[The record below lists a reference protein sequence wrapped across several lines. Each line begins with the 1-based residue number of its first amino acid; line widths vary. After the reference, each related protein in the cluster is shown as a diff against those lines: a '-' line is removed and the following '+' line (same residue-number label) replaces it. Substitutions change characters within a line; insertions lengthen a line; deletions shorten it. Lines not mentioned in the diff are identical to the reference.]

1 MVKQRVSKSA
11 LTNSNWLIFNIHI
24 KIYPIKYG
32 HLYGDRFY
40 GYYSSFPPTIV
51 DTFQAISSD
60 KKGNTMDN
68 YLVEILATT
77 TKLFALMT
85 PPAVLS
91 AFLSGTKQYDEPQRR
106 KTALKTSCAVFI
118 IGIVL
123 FFFGNAMFSVFGF
136 TLDAFRIGSGALLFI
151 TAVTLMNDSPEKN
164 KIHSDDD
171 DISVVPLAIPL
182 CMGPASI
189 GTIIVMGT
197 SSVGIMQN
205 LIGALS
211 LLIASSGI
219 YAMLLCAKSIAKV
232 LKNTGIAILSK
243 LTGLLISAIA
253 AQVVFTGVAAFLK

>member
-1 MVKQRVSKSA
+1 MVTFMVTVFMYIVKVHSRQQ
-11 LTNSNWLIFNIHI
+11 
-24 KIYPIKYG
+24 
-32 HLYGDRFY
+32 
-40 GYYSSFPPTIV
+40 TIV
-51 DTFQAISSD
+51 DKVQAISRSN
-60 KKGNTMDN
+60 KGNIMDN
-68 YLVEILATT
+68 YLVAILATT

-106 KTALKTSCAVFI
+106 RTALKTSCAVFI

-123 FFFGNAMFSVFGF
+123 FFFGNTMFSVFGF

-151 TAVTLMNDSPEKN
+151 TAVALMNDSPDKN
-164 KIHSDDD
+164 KISSDE

-197 SSVGIMQN
+197 SSVGFAANMV
-205 LIGALS
+205 GAVS
-211 LLIASSGI
+211 LFIASSGI

-253 AQVVFTGVAAFLK
+253 AQVVFTGISAFLK

>member
-1 MVKQRVSKSA
+1 MA
-11 LTNSNWLIFNIHI
+11 
-24 KIYPIKYG
+24 
-32 HLYGDRFY
+32 
-40 GYYSSFPPTIV
+40 
-51 DTFQAISSD
+51 
-60 KKGNTMDN
+60 N

-77 TKLFALMT
+77 IKLFALMT

-91 AFLSGTKQYDEPQRR
+91 AFLSGTKQYDEQARR
-106 KTALKTSCAVFI
+106 KTARKTSCAVFI

-123 FFFGNAMFSVFGF
+123 FFFGNAMFSIFGF
-136 TLDAFRIGSGALLFI
+136 TLDAFRIGSGALLFV
-151 TAVTLMNDSPEKN
+151 TAVALMNDSPDKN
-164 KIHSDDD
+164 KINSDD

-189 GTIIVMGT
+189 GTIIVLGT
-197 SSVGIMQN
+197 SSDGLIQN

-219 YAMLLCAKSIAKV
+219 YAMLLCSKTIAKV

-253 AQVVFTGVAAFLK
+253 AQVVFTGVAGILNLN

>member
-1 MVKQRVSKSA
+1 MA
-11 LTNSNWLIFNIHI
+11 
-24 KIYPIKYG
+24 
-32 HLYGDRFY
+32 
-40 GYYSSFPPTIV
+40 
-51 DTFQAISSD
+51 
-60 KKGNTMDN
+60 N

-77 TKLFALMT
+77 IKLFALMT

-91 AFLSGTKQYDEPQRR
+91 AFLSGTKQYDEQARR
-106 KTALKTSCAVFI
+106 KTARKTSCAVFI

-123 FFFGNAMFSVFGF
+123 FFFGNAMFSIFGF
-136 TLDAFRIGSGALLFI
+136 TLDAFRIGSGALLFV
-151 TAVTLMNDSPEKN
+151 TAVALMNDSPDKN
-164 KIHSDDD
+164 KINSDD

-189 GTIIVMGT
+189 GTIIVLGT
-197 SSVGIMQN
+197 SSDGLIQN

-219 YAMLLCAKSIAKV
+219 YVMLLCSKTIAKV

-253 AQVVFTGVAAFLK
+253 AQVVFTGVAGILNLN

>member
-1 MVKQRVSKSA
+1 MIDY
-11 LTNSNWLIFNIHI
+11 IF
-24 KIYPIKYG
+24 
-32 HLYGDRFY
+32 
-40 GYYSSFPPTIV
+40 
-51 DTFQAISSD
+51 AILS
-60 KKGNTMDN
+60 
-68 YLVEILATT
+68 TT
-77 TKLFALMT
+77 VKLFALMT

-91 AFLSGTKQYDEPQRR
+91 AFLSGTKQYDEELKR

-123 FFFGNAMFSVFGF
+123 FFFGNTMFSVFGF

-151 TAVTLMNDSPEKN
+151 TAVSLMNDSPEKN
-164 KIHSDDD
+164 KINSDD

-197 SSVGIMQN
+197 SSVGFAANM
-205 LIGALS
+205 IGAVS
-211 LLIASSGI
+211 LFIASSGI
-219 YAMLLCAKSIAKV
+219 YAMLLCAKRIAKV

-253 AQVVFTGVAAFLK
+253 AQVVFTGVSAFLK

>member
-1 MVKQRVSKSA
+1 MA
-11 LTNSNWLIFNIHI
+11 
-24 KIYPIKYG
+24 
-32 HLYGDRFY
+32 
-40 GYYSSFPPTIV
+40 
-51 DTFQAISSD
+51 
-60 KKGNTMDN
+60 N

-77 TKLFALMT
+77 IKLFALMT

-91 AFLSGTKQYDEPQRR
+91 AFLSGTKQYDEQARR
-106 KTALKTSCAVFI
+106 KTARKTSCAVFI

-123 FFFGNAMFSVFGF
+123 FFFGNAMFSIFGF
-136 TLDAFRIGSGALLFI
+136 TLDAFRIGSGALLFV
-151 TAVTLMNDSPEKN
+151 TAVALMNDSPDKN
-164 KIHSDDD
+164 KINSDD

-189 GTIIVMGT
+189 GTIIVLGT
-197 SSVGIMQN
+197 SSDGLIQN

-219 YAMLLCAKSIAKV
+219 YAMLLCSKTIAKV

-253 AQVVFTGVAAFLK
+253 AQVVFTGVAGILNFN

>member
-1 MVKQRVSKSA
+1 MIDY
-11 LTNSNWLIFNIHI
+11 IF
-24 KIYPIKYG
+24 
-32 HLYGDRFY
+32 
-40 GYYSSFPPTIV
+40 
-51 DTFQAISSD
+51 AILS
-60 KKGNTMDN
+60 
-68 YLVEILATT
+68 TT
-77 TKLFALMT
+77 VKLFALMT

-91 AFLSGTKQYDEPQRR
+91 AFLSGTKQYDEEHKR

-123 FFFGNAMFSVFGF
+123 FFFGNTMFSVFGF

-151 TAVTLMNDSPEKN
+151 TAVSLMNDSPEKN
-164 KIHSDDD
+164 KINSDE

-197 SSVGIMQN
+197 SSLGFAANM
-205 LIGALS
+205 IGAVS
-211 LLIASSGI
+211 LFIASSGI
-219 YAMLLCAKSIAKV
+219 YAMLLCAKRIAKV

-253 AQVVFTGVAAFLK
+253 AQVVFTGISAFLK